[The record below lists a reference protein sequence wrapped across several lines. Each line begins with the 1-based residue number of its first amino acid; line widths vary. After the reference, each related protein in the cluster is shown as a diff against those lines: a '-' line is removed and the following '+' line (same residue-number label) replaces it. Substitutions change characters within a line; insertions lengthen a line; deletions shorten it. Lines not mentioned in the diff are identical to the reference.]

1 MEKTVAATFE
11 MTVTGPDKHGLF
23 GVPHFPPR
31 TRDGWQSIAVNE
43 GEYPMDR
50 AVARAVVEYIDSMS
64 QPVWRDA
71 KPGDV
76 LDVRIDGG
84 DWQRAFVQGEVDQT
98 SPYWLSRADGPDL
111 RPWMYRDHA
120 DCITDSRMVLR
131 AGEVPIWCP
140 PAQVGRMVG
149 NEVIYTART
158 VAARYRNAG
167 KHGENVS
174 DDWLAD
180 EIDRCTKTILTKM
193 TQNVGGAQ

>member
-1 MEKTVAATFE
+1 VEKTVAATFE

-23 GVPHFPPR
+23 GVPHYPPR

-50 AVARAVVEYIDSMS
+50 AVARAVVEAIDAMS
-64 QPVWRDA
+64 QSVWRDA

-84 DWQRAFVQGEVDQT
+84 DWQRALVQERSVC
-98 SPYWLSRADGPDL
+98 WLSLADGTSL
-111 RPWMYRDHA
+111 APWDNNYTSAR
-120 DCITDSRMVLR
+120 ITDSRMVLR
-131 AGEVPIWCP
+131 AEEVPIWSP

-174 DDWLAD
+174 DDWLAN
-180 EIDRCTKTILTKM
+180 EIDRCTNTILTKM
-193 TQNVGGAQ
+193 AKNVGGAR